1 MSKIMTEDMKR
12 IQAKQKSRRKPAKS
26 TPGAEAWKRFKR
38 NPTAMVGLAIVIVL
52 ILVAIFANFIAPYDY
67 QVQDFLKMNQKP
79 SSTHWFGTD
88 MYGRDLF
95 SRCIYGTRY
104 SLLIGLFC
112 VFASLCLGGTLGT
125 IAGYFGG
132 KVDNFIMRFMDIFQ
146 AIPQVLMTI
155 CIVSVLG
162 NGIPQLVI
170 AIMISSMPTMS
181 KNCRSAI
188 LQVRSADYLES
199 SKAIGVKP
207 WKMILRHML
216 PNAVGVIIIFVVGM
230 IAQSIMIMSS
240 LSYIGVGLSAPTP
253 EWGLILNEGKSY
265 LMSFPYMVLFPTAMI
280 VLTCFAFNLMGDGL
294 RDAFDP
300 RLK

>member
-1 MSKIMTEDMKR
+1 
-12 IQAKQKSRRKPAKS
+12 
-26 TPGAEAWKRFKR
+26 
-38 NPTAMVGLAIVIVL
+38 
-52 ILVAIFANFIAPYDY
+52 
-67 QVQDFLKMNQKP
+67 
-79 SSTHWFGTD
+79 
-88 MYGRDLF
+88 
-95 SRCIYGTRY
+95 
-104 SLLIGLFC
+104 
-112 VFASLCLGGTLGT
+112 
-125 IAGYFGG
+125 
-132 KVDNFIMRFMDIFQ
+132 
-146 AIPQVLMTI
+146 
-155 CIVSVLG
+155 
-162 NGIPQLVI
+162 
-170 AIMISSMPTMS
+170 MPTMS

-207 WKMILRHML
+207 WKMILRHMI
-216 PNAVGVIIIFVVGM
+216 PNAVGVIVIFVVGM

-280 VLTCFAFNLMGDGL
+280 MLTCFAFNLMGDGL